1 MQYGFDAAAKRVI
14 VHIDS
19 SDNYENRL
27 LQWEALFKDQRWE
40 AGYVIIISTTGPYI
54 PPKNISSMITLI
66 KMIKKNGAEKVAFV
80 TNDTLAHIVGE
91 EWIKLATDFKL
102 SAQAFENLQ
111 DMLDWIN
118 A

>member
-1 MQYGFDAAAKRVI
+1 MKYGFDTAAKRVI

-27 LQWEALFKDQRWE
+27 VQWEALFKDDRWKL
-40 AGYVIIISTTGPYI
+40 GYVIIISTTGPYI
-54 PPKNISSMITLI
+54 PPKDISSMIKLI
-66 KMIKKNGAEKVAFV
+66 KMCKENGAKKVAFV
-80 TNDTLAHIVGE
+80 TNDSLAHIVGK

-102 SAQAFENLQ
+102 PAKAFENLQ

-118 A
+118 S